1 MSGKCV
7 LSLGGK
13 NIVERQLGEN
23 KMKKYIKDGKVG
35 VLYSP
40 GYGAGWSTWAH
51 DDSAREKMV
60 FCPELCEAVDK
71 GLSQDK
77 ILSIAKAQFPEMYMG
92 GLEDIRIVF
101 LEPGTRFRIDE
112 YDGSE
117 SIITKDE
124 YYEA

>member
-1 MSGKCV
+1 
-7 LSLGGK
+7 
-13 NIVERQLGEN
+13 
-23 KMKKYIKDGKVG
+23 MKKYIKDGKVG

-51 DDSAREKMV
+51 NDNARESMV

-71 GLSQDK
+71 GLSQHE

-92 GLEDIRIVF
+92 GLGNIKIVF

-117 SIITKDE
+117 YIISLNEEK